1 MYAQAATE
9 LISELKKSQKTGH
22 SSITNL
28 DALLL
33 EVESTMASVLNDGEG
48 FHQSEAHKATAYH
61 LGAGGQRIRARLAL
75 HAAIAMQ
82 LSVKDAVAIS
92 TAVELLHNASLVH
105 DDIQDEATVRRG
117 QESVWALYGTNIA
130 ICSGDILLSAAYSA
144 LSTLES
150 VSKLPMLLKQVHNC
164 VSTLIHGQCA
174 ENHPALLVPSFAA
187 YEAVAAAKSG
197 ALIRLPFELVFTVA
211 GRAGSIDAA
220 VAAANA
226 FAIGYQI
233 LDDISDID
241 HDVSRV
247 DRPSC
252 ANAVLV
258 LRAHTTGGN
267 AEHLAR
273 QAGIMQLR
281 AAAKMAESLPAASGL
296 LLKSMALK
304 LIGQS

>member
-9 LISELKKSQKTGH
+9 LISERKTSQKTGH

-33 EVESTMASVLNDGEG
+33 EVESTMASILIDGEVS
-48 FHQSEAHKATAYH
+48 HQSEAHKATAYH

-75 HAAIAMQ
+75 HAALSMQ
-82 LSVKDAVAIS
+82 LTVKDAVAIAA
-92 TAVELLHNASLVH
+92 AVELLHNASLVH

-117 QESVWALYGTNIA
+117 RESVWALYGTNIA
-130 ICSGDILLSAAYSA
+130 ICSGDLLLSAAYSA
-144 LSTLES
+144 LSTLGS
-150 VSKLPMLLKQVHNC
+150 VGKLPMLVKQVHNC

-174 ENHPALLVPSFAA
+174 ENNPAVLVPDFEA
-187 YEAVAAAKSG
+187 YKAVAAAKSG
-197 ALIRLPFELVFTVA
+197 ALLRLPFQLVFTVA
-211 GRAGSIDAA
+211 GRTDCIGAA

-241 HDVSRV
+241 DDLSRV
-247 DRPSC
+247 TRPSC

-258 LRAHTTGGN
+258 LRARSTGDN

-273 QAGIMQLR
+273 QAGVMHLS
-281 AAAKMAESLPAASGL
+281 AAANMAESLPYASGL